1 MVPASSRS
9 YHYSRRPVRCL
20 TVLTTTFLKRVREE
34 LSGEERQRLD
44 CRTGARVIT
53 SANGVRSDGS
63 RSLFDALNDRGLIGF
78 MHDGPTDLS
87 TNPQHMEGF
96 GQHAE

>member
-1 MVPASSRS
+1 MSAGS
-9 YHYSRRPVRCL
+9 YHDI
-20 TVLTTTFLKRVREE
+20 LKRVRDELSDDEQQRLVEE
-34 LSGEERQRLD
+34 LAKS
-44 CRTGARVIT
+44 AP
-53 SANGVRSDGS
+53 SANGSNPSG

>member
-1 MVPASSRS
+1 MSVGS
-9 YHYSRRPVRCL
+9 YHDI
-20 TVLTTTFLKRVREE
+20 LKRVREE
-34 LSGEERQRLD
+34 LSGEERERLLVEL
-44 CRTGARVIT
+44 AENI
-53 SANGVRSDGS
+53 SAVDGTQDGK
-63 RSLFDALNDRGLIGF
+63 RSLFAALNDRGLIGF